1 MKQRTRISLDARGL
15 IADEHLWTKGTI
27 ESTDDPPRRCL
38 SGAICAATGIPEHE
52 IETNPITADVCD
64 DLGCLYHQKGD
75 ADSSKYY
82 FARAKAESK

>member
-38 SGAICAATGIPEHE
+38 SGAICAATKKAMQILLNTTLPEPKLKANEVSHE
-52 IETNPITADVCD
+52 
-64 DLGCLYHQKGD
+64 
-75 ADSSKYY
+75 
-82 FARAKAESK
+82 